1 MSQTLPF
8 SQPMPQPQSLPDSS
22 LPPLASDT
30 LPPDPPAQTTSL
42 QPVSC
47 MDDADLPEP
56 DDALEYAAWLSAVR
70 RAEQNPTLAE
80 WSARTPANTVLMR
93 AEPAALLEL
102 FDAMRAEWRDE
113 EERQQRRAARQ
124 EKEPGPLDY
133 ITSWL
138 REGWDTSMD
147 NYRSFLAS
155 QARYWGHGKFLDS
168 EGNWQ
173 KYSSDLLNGFA
184 DSTEADLEAAA
195 RSRPAP
201 LEPKTSFGRY
211 ARDFIQQIPQV
222 GQQIGTTVVNLPAGM
237 AMAWANS
244 AGGQYRELRQQG
256 VDPDRAFAA
265 SMGDA
270 ALQAPLELFA
280 LGKWGA
286 ALKAKGWKK
295 RLARGV
301 EGAGSEAVTEYLQS
315 YPEAATNIWA
325 TLKEDEGARAWF
337 EHFVAALPKTHDEGL
352 YAAALAAPFGL
363 LGGLGR
369 ASHDAGQARRAT
381 EFHDRQLALHDH
393 VEAVDMKGFAPRQL
407 EEVLHAGGMDGN
419 ISLPASDLLTLH
431 ESGSGILAFLGVKL
445 RTVRKAAA
453 RGQDLE
459 LPLARAHAYLDPE
472 EFRAVA
478 RIMREDPDQ
487 PNMREAQDLEN
498 RLAEDAAETAAVY
511 ADYAERQRAIKTELT
526 RIREE
531 TAAALPDGVVRNGE
545 NAPDIYARLL
555 LAWAQRR
562 EARSG
567 VPVAE
572 SLRRFRVR
580 AGRDDGPGSRPE
592 GFFQPLNEGV
602 DLDAPVRAV
611 SITPRFTGQNPKILR
626 KRFPAEVRQA
636 VLAEFNSPSGVV
648 NADTGW
654 RVGMSGADFH
664 EHLKF
669 SDADA
674 VGGLAH
680 LEAGAAVPDWLR
692 TAKLGES

>member
-222 GQQIGTTVVNLPAGM
+222 GQQIGTTVVNLPAGA

-419 ISLPASDLLTLH
+419 ISLPASH
-431 ESGSGILAFLGVKL
+431 RSSHRFSEMVC
-445 RTVRKAAA
+445 TV
-453 RGQDLE
+453 
-459 LPLARAHAYLDPE
+459 
-472 EFRAVA
+472 
-478 RIMREDPDQ
+478 EDSC
-487 PNMREAQDLEN
+487 
-498 RLAEDAAETAAVY
+498 
-511 ADYAERQRAIKTELT
+511 
-526 RIREE
+526 
-531 TAAALPDGVVRNGE
+531 
-545 NAPDIYARLL
+545 
-555 LAWAQRR
+555 W
-562 EARSG
+562 
-567 VPVAE
+567 
-572 SLRRFRVR
+572 
-580 AGRDDGPGSRPE
+580 
-592 GFFQPLNEGV
+592 
-602 DLDAPVRAV
+602 
-611 SITPRFTGQNPKILR
+611 
-626 KRFPAEVRQA
+626 
-636 VLAEFNSPSGVV
+636 
-648 NADTGW
+648 
-654 RVGMSGADFH
+654 
-664 EHLKF
+664 
-669 SDADA
+669 
-674 VGGLAH
+674 
-680 LEAGAAVPDWLR
+680 
-692 TAKLGES
+692 